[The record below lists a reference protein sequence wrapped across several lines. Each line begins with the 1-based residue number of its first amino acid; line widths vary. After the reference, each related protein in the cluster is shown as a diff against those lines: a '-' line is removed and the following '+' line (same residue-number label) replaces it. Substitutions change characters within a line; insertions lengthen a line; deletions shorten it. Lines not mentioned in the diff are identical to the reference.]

1 MFCPDSKKI
10 ITVGLILSLINFASV
25 AWMYP
30 PTYKIIQRIIR
41 QSARYI
47 FALTRYDSVK
57 MLISENLKW
66 LFPKYAHQYEVLKL
80 CFMHVRGCVPQYF
93 NEYLAPNFNEHIQ
106 TRSRCYPDNPFK
118 SAINYIAS
126 KEWNDFVLNHSDF
139 DLNISYDRFK
149 CFVRDLLLEKQ
160 CRDFK
165 QTDADHTNCD
175 FSCIESAILAN

>member
-1 MFCPDSKKI
+1 
-10 ITVGLILSLINFASV
+10 
-25 AWMYP
+25 
-30 PTYKIIQRIIR
+30 
-41 QSARYI
+41 
-47 FALTRYDSVK
+47 
-57 MLISENLKW
+57 MLISEDLKW

-80 CFMHVRGCVPQYF
+80 CFMTVRGCVPQYF
-93 NEYLAPNFNEHIQ
+93 NEYLTLNFNEHIQ
-106 TRSRCYPDNPFK
+106 TRSRCYPDNPFPTLSSYGK
-118 SAINYIAS
+118 SAIKYIAS

-149 CFVRDLLLEKQ
+149 CFVRDILLEKQ